1 VSVGVLGLIV
11 VRDGNGPEGSETPLP
26 VFPYERHS
34 RRRLTMGRL
43 RSPPPSALLLL
54 LGALDPHRA
63 EAGVFVTNVCLKL
76 LLFVFERLD
85 CIHIGKL

>member
-1 VSVGVLGLIV
+1 
-11 VRDGNGPEGSETPLP
+11 
-26 VFPYERHS
+26 
-34 RRRLTMGRL
+34 MGRL
-43 RSPPPSALLLL
+43 RSPPPSASLLL

-63 EAGVFVTNVCLKL
+63 EAGVFVTNVRLKL